1 MWQSTSIKKCTKGLR
16 EDAVRTYSLG
26 LSWRQPRKGI
36 YGASIWTSQ
45 SLIPSRLAPTYRTS
59 PLRLPSPFTSMKFL
73 KAVAVLHPGRPSVSK
88 SVSAHLRLPNKPTTW
103 RPDSPWSAQAAG
115 RAPAPSAKL
124 LKDADPKRK
133 WSRSA
138 WLSLREWAERGLPC
152 SDRSAAFDVKWGCLA
167 KESGCPICADH

>member
-1 MWQSTSIKKCTKGLR
+1 M
-16 EDAVRTYSLG
+16 
-26 LSWRQPRKGI
+26 SWRQPRKGI

-88 SVSAHLRLPNKPTTW
+88 SVSAHLRQPKASFVW
-103 RPDSPWSAQAAG
+103 RANSPWCAQAAG
-115 RAPAPSAKL
+115 RAPAPRPKL
-124 LKDADPKRK
+124 LKDAGSKPK

-152 SDRSAAFDVKWGCLA
+152 SDRSAAFDVKRGCLA